1 MLSANREK
9 VGSMEGASIHT
20 AKVGHQDMRDLAQAA
35 LLASSVYD
43 LRDLQVERRN
53 GSLVIFG
60 SVSRFYHK
68 QLAQELVLGISRE
81 IKVINEIYVLYPPR

>member
-1 MLSANREK
+1 
-9 VGSMEGASIHT
+9 MEGATVHT
-20 AKVGHQDMRDLAQAA
+20 TKVVHKDTRDLAQAA

-43 LRDLQVERRN
+43 LRVLRVEQRN

-68 QLAQELVLGISRE
+68 QLAQELVLGISQE
-81 IKVINEIYVLYPPR
+81 IKVINEIHVLCPPR

>member
-1 MLSANREK
+1 
-9 VGSMEGASIHT
+9 MEGATAHT
-20 AKVGHQDMRDLAQAA
+20 TKVVHKDTRELAQAA

-43 LRDLQVERRN
+43 LRSLQVQQCN

-68 QLAQELVLGISRE
+68 QLAQELILGISRE
-81 IKVINEIYVLYPPR
+81 IKVINEIHVLSPPR

>member
-1 MLSANREK
+1 
-9 VGSMEGASIHT
+9 MEGASVHT
-20 AKVGHQDMRDLAQAA
+20 TKVVHKDARDLAQAA

-43 LRDLQVERRN
+43 LRALQVHRRN

-81 IKVINEIYVLYPPR
+81 INVINEIIVLNPPR

>member
-1 MLSANREK
+1 
-9 VGSMEGASIHT
+9 MEGATAHT
-20 AKVGHQDMRDLAQAA
+20 TKVVHKDTRALAQAA

-43 LRDLQVERRN
+43 LRSLQIERRN

-81 IKVINEIYVLYPPR
+81 IKIINEINVLCPPR